1 MLVQICFNSDCLT
14 VSFLKMKFQCWCI
27 TDKGLKRQANQDS
40 FLIDE
45 RLGVFMVADGVGGH
59 MGGEVASALAVE
71 TVREVVGHPKA
82 LQFQPRQVLM
92 QALEEAS
99 HRIFDRAT
107 QEPKLNG
114 MGTTIVMGY
123 VRDSKIYIANV
134 GDSRC
139 YLFRKP
145 YVWQLTE
152 DHSLINEQ
160 VRLGLLTEEQA
171 KKVIGKN
178 VITRSVGFERDVFPD
193 IIELEISSDDTFI
206 FCSDGLSG
214 MIPDQKILQ
223 TMSDNPM
230 EKTSEVLIQ
239 QALANGGEDN
249 VTVLVLSFT
258 E

>member
-1 MLVQICFNSDCLT
+1 
-14 VSFLKMKFQCWCI
+14 MKFQCWCI

-40 FLIDE
+40 YLIDE
-45 RLGVFMVADGVGGH
+45 RLGVFLVADGVGGH

-71 TVREVVGHPKA
+71 TVREVAGHPRAKH
-82 LQFQPRQVLM
+82 FQPKQVLM

-107 QEPKLNG
+107 QETKLSG
-114 MGTTIVMGY
+114 MGTTVVMGY

-139 YLFRKP
+139 YLYRKP

-160 VRLGLLTEEQA
+160 VRLGLLNEEQA
-171 KKVIGKN
+171 RKVIGKN
-178 VITRSVGFERDVFPD
+178 IITRSVGFERDVFPD
-193 IIELEISSDDTFI
+193 VLEREISSGDTYI

-214 MIPDQKILQ
+214 MVPDQKILQ
-223 TMSDNPM
+223 TLM
-230 EKTSEVLIQ
+230 ETPFEKAAETLIQ
-239 QALANGGEDN
+239 QALNGGGDDN
-249 VTVLVLSFT
+249 VTVLILNFD
-258 E
+258 